1 MERLI
6 RGLLRPEAYDHPVE
20 RFELLETHISWVILT
35 GKYAYKIK
43 KPVDFGFV
51 NFTMLALREHFCQE
65 ELRLNRRL
73 AEDIYLGVVPIYGPM
88 ETPSLQGSGTPI
100 EYAVKMLEFPQS
112 VLLPEVLALGEL
124 LEELIDHLA
133 HDVAQFQ
140 TRAAI
145 ANSEGEYGSP
155 ESILSATLEC
165 LKPLASSPELEER
178 IQKLDSWTAEE
189 FSKLT
194 GSFLERRAAG
204 FVREGHGDMH
214 LGNMLLR
221 GTRIEIFD
229 CLEFN
234 ASLRWIDGISEVAF
248 LVMDLEDR
256 GRGDLGWRFLNGW
269 LEETGDYAGMRL
281 WNWYYCYRAL
291 VRAKVAFLRLGQSD
305 LTAHDREKLNR
316 ELTSYLELAERVT
329 APSKPRLVITSGVSG
344 TGKSYWTG
352 QLAARCEFVRLR
364 SDVERKRLYA
374 DRPGISTG
382 ELYSQEATERTYS
395 RLYAQAEAL
404 LCAGFTVVVDAT
416 FLRRNRREQFREL
429 AKRLDVAAELIEFS
443 APVEVLQQRIR
454 KRQQEGKDPSDAD
467 LQVLEKQ
474 LETREAIE
482 PDEGWSVLSVSGD
495 EPVQIEAAL
504 SKWSAR

>member
-51 NFTMLALREHFCQE
+51 NFTTLELREHFCQE

-73 AEDIYLGVVPIYGPM
+73 AEDLYLGMQPIYGPL
-88 ETPSLQGSGTPI
+88 ETPSFRGSGTPI
-100 EYAVKMLEFPQS
+100 EYAVKMLEFPQTA
-112 VLLPEVLALGEL
+112 LLPHVLARGGLS
-124 LEELIDHLA
+124 EELIDHLA

-140 TRAAI
+140 TRAAVTK
-145 ANSEGEYGSP
+145 AEGEYGSP
-155 ESILSATLEC
+155 ASILSATTEC
-165 LKPLASSPELEER
+165 LKPLENSQQFGESTRGLNA
-178 IQKLDSWTAEE
+178 WVAAE
-189 FSKLT
+189 FSKLNRT
-194 GSFLERRAAG
+194 FLERRTAG

-221 GTRIEIFD
+221 EHRIEIFD

-234 ASLRWIDGISEVAF
+234 PSLRWIDSISEVAF

-291 VRAKVAFLRLGQSD
+291 VRAKVAFLRLGQPD
-305 LTAHDREKLNR
+305 LTGNDREKLTR
-316 ELTSYLELAERVT
+316 ELSSYLELAERVT
-329 APSKPRLVITSGVSG
+329 TPSKPRLVITSGVSG
-344 TGKSYWTG
+344 TGKSYWTRG
-352 QLAARCEFVRLR
+352 LAAQCEFVRLR

-374 DRPGISTG
+374 ERPEISSG
-382 ELYSQEATERTYS
+382 ELYSQEVTEQTYA
-395 RLYAQAEAL
+395 RLYEQAQAL
-404 LCAGFTVVVDAT
+404 LREGFSVVVDAT

-429 AKRLDVAAELIEFS
+429 AKRLDVAAELIEFT
-443 APVEVLQQRIR
+443 APVEVLQKRIQQR
-454 KRQQEGKDPSDAD
+454 QLEGKDPSDAD
-467 LQVLEKQ
+467 LKVLEMQ
-474 LETREAIE
+474 LKTREAIE
-482 PDEGWSVLSVSGD
+482 PDEEWTVLSLSGD
-495 EPVQIEAAL
+495 EPARIETTL
-504 SKWSAR
+504 SEWSRR

>member
-6 RGLLRPEAYDHPVE
+6 RGLLRPEAYGHPVE

-51 NFTMLALREHFCQE
+51 NFTTLELREHFCQE

-73 AEDIYLGVVPIYGPM
+73 AEDLYLGVVPIYGPM
-88 ETPSLQGSGTPI
+88 ETPSFQGGGTPI

-112 VLLPEVLALGEL
+112 VLLPEVLARGEL
-124 LEELIDHLA
+124 SEELIDHLA

-140 TRAAI
+140 TRAAV
-145 ANSEGEYGSP
+145 ASAGGDYGSP
-155 ESILSATLEC
+155 ESILSATVEC
-165 LKPLASSPELEER
+165 LKPLASSPELRER
-178 IQKLDSWTAEE
+178 IQELDKWVAEE
-189 FSKLT
+189 YSQLT
-194 GSFLERRAAG
+194 RTFLERRATG

-305 LTAHDREKLNR
+305 LKPHDLEKLNR
-316 ELTSYLELAERVT
+316 ELTSYLELAERMT
-329 APSKPRLVITSGVSG
+329 SPSKPRLVITSGVSG

-374 DRPGISTG
+374 DRPGISPG
-382 ELYSQEATERTYS
+382 ELYSQEATEQTYS
-395 RLYAQAEAL
+395 RLYEQAEAL
-404 LCAGFTVVVDAT
+404 LRAGFTVVVDAT

-429 AKRLDVAAELIEFS
+429 AKRLDVAAELIEFT
-443 APVEVLQQRIR
+443 APVEVLQERIR
-454 KRQQEGKDPSDAD
+454 KRQQEGKDPSDED
-467 LQVLEKQ
+467 LQVL
-474 LETREAIE
+474 
-482 PDEGWSVLSVSGD
+482 
-495 EPVQIEAAL
+495 
-504 SKWSAR
+504 